1 MKRFIVVV
9 VLLTMCL
16 LGYSQDWFRFKDYK
30 ADNERVI
37 ADKAYPEVVFMGNS
51 ITENWAYY
59 HPEFFAEHNYL
70 GRGISGQTSAHML
83 VRFQSDVIDLH
94 PRVVV
99 IMAGTNDVAHNDFW
113 ADPEQVVH
121 NVISMCTLAKA
132 NGIVPVVSSIPP
144 CNSFAWRKEIQN
156 AGQTI
161 ADINAALKAYAK
173 ANDIVYVDYHSALV
187 DDNLGFSKSLSNDG
201 CHPNPDTYY
210 QMEEMVVAA
219 ISKVLKTQQPPKA
232 NYDVVPQPKEVN
244 LTEESPFMLVSNTVV
259 CYEKGLQRE
268 AEFLREYAN
277 EILGYMLETAPLG
290 DQTDGIVLKVVP
302 EEFDLEEAYEI
313 DITPKQVV
321 IKGAD
326 AAGVFHGIQTLRKS
340 FPIST
345 FHSPLSVSFPCGT
358 IRDWPNFGYRGMHLD
373 PCRHFIP
380 LDSVKVYIDMLALH
394 NMNQFH
400 FHLSDDQGWRIEIKK
415 YPELTEIGAYR
426 NGTVIGH
433 NGNLYDTI
441 RHGGYYTQEELRGL
455 IQYAAER
462 HINII
467 PEIDLPGHMQA
478 ALACYPQLGCTGGP
492 YEVWKRWGVSDDV
505 LCAGNEET
513 MLFVEDVLN
522 EVMDLFPSPYIHI
535 GGDECPKVRWEQC
548 PKCQKKIQ
556 ELGIKGDERFSA
568 EDYLQSYVMNRMA
581 KVVEARGR
589 RVIGWDEILDGNV
602 SETAIIMSWRGTQ
615 GGIEAA
621 RKGHD
626 VIMAPSSH
634 LYFDYYQSEDIAS
647 EPMCI
652 GGYLPVS
659 RVYEFQ
665 PLPAELTPEQQKHI
679 IGVQA
684 NIWTEYIASFKH
696 VQYMAM
702 PRMDALAELQWN
714 NPEDRDFDAFV
725 NRCRHMAELYDLFHY
740 NYATH
745 IFNPQVWTDT
755 VAANLATGKPIS
767 LRQQPAE
774 NYTYEGASLLNNGEL
789 GRAAY
794 NSGRWLGFCGYPLDA
809 VIDLETPSKM
819 SQVRF
824 HALTNKGAWIYN
836 PRKVSVLVSDDGKRF
851 REIAQKEFPIS
862 RWYDKEGIFA
872 YELEFE
878 PIKARYV
885 EIIIE
890 GYDLPEDHS
899 GYGHPAWIFV
909 DEIEV
914 N

>member
-16 LGYSQDWFRFKDYK
+16 FGYSQDWFRFKDYK

-51 ITENWAYY
+51 ITESWAYY

-121 NVISMCTLAKA
+121 NVVSMCTLAKA
-132 NGIVPVVSSIPP
+132 NGIVPIVSSIPP

-201 CHPNPDTYY
+201 CHPNPDTYF